1 MFYAQDKNYFALR
14 DDIQIVYAEKLHILI
29 YVKFP
34 LRKLLLPDGVL
45 ILPVIPDRIILVKDN
60 KTKLIVVSEI
70 NKVEL
75 EELINCILEKGIE
88 EHGFYE

>member
-1 MFYAQDKNYFALR
+1 MR
-14 DDIQIVYAEKLHILI
+14 DDIQIVYAEKLLILI

-34 LRKLLLPDGVL
+34 LRKLLLPDGVM
-45 ILPVIPDRIILVKDN
+45 ILPDIPDRIILVKDN

>member
-1 MFYAQDKNYFALR
+1 MR

-34 LRKLLLPDGVL
+34 LRKLLLPDGVM

>member
-1 MFYAQDKNYFALR
+1 ML
-14 DDIQIVYAEKLHILI
+14 DDLQIVYAEKLHIVI

-34 LRKLLLPDGVL
+34 LRKLLLPDGVM

>member
-1 MFYAQDKNYFALR
+1 MQK
-14 DDIQIVYAEKLHILI
+14 DIQIVYAEKLHILL

-34 LRKLLLPDGVL
+34 HRKLLLPDGAL

>member
-1 MFYAQDKNYFALR
+1 ML
-14 DDIQIVYAEKLHILI
+14 DDLQIVYAEKLHILI

>member
-1 MFYAQDKNYFALR
+1 LR

-34 LRKLLLPDGVL
+34 LRKLLLPDGVM

-75 EELINCILEKGIE
+75 EELINCILE
-88 EHGFYE
+88 HGFYE

>member
-1 MFYAQDKNYFALR
+1 ML
-14 DDIQIVYAEKLHILI
+14 DDLQIVYAEKLHILI

-34 LRKLLLPDGVL
+34 LRKILLPDGVM

-70 NKVEL
+70 NGVEL

-88 EHGFYE
+88 EHGFYA

>member
-1 MFYAQDKNYFALR
+1 MQK
-14 DDIQIVYAEKLHILI
+14 DIQIVYAEKLHILL
-29 YVKFP
+29 YVKFSH
-34 LRKLLLPDGVL
+34 RQLLLPDGAL

>member
-1 MFYAQDKNYFALR
+1 MR

>member
-1 MFYAQDKNYFALR
+1 MR

-60 KTKLIVVSEI
+60 KTRLIVVSEI

>member
-1 MFYAQDKNYFALR
+1 MR

-29 YVKFP
+29 YVKFL
-34 LRKLLLPDGVL
+34 LRKLLLPDGVM

>member
-1 MFYAQDKNYFALR
+1 MR

-34 LRKLLLPDGVL
+34 LRKLLLPDGVM
-45 ILPVIPDRIILVKDN
+45 ILPVISDRIILVKDN

>member
-1 MFYAQDKNYFALR
+1 MR

-45 ILPVIPDRIILVKDN
+45 ILPIIPDRIILVKDN